1 MTKLLS
7 DIAAVFD
14 CHVDWEYWPRV
25 DVSYFDR
32 CCGEWEEWSREAAI
46 EHEAGA
52 DWTQELCKLIEINA
66 GLKVLIAYPG
76 NRNEIDEVL
85 NRLPAIYQSRKYVTS
100 LCKYLFIFGPNAVDL
115 DDFVAFTFDGKTI
128 AEITGDIK
136 VITSGSHQ

>member
-1 MTKLLS
+1 MTELLKG
-7 DIAAVFD
+7 IGVAFG
-14 CHVDWEYWPRV
+14 CHVDCEYWPRV

-76 NRNEIDEVL
+76 NRNEINEVL
-85 NRLPAIYQSRKYVTS
+85 ERLPAIYQSRKYVTS
-100 LCKYLFIFGPNAVDL
+100 PCKYLFIFGPNEADL
-115 DDFVAFTFDGKTI
+115 DDFIAFTFDGKTTT
-128 AEITGDIK
+128 EITGDTKTIANAA
-136 VITSGSHQ
+136 Q